1 MPEIQFFKSKN
12 DAKVQLLN
20 KVTDSLYIIKDRGN
34 RARIYY
40 DYDES
45 TRLEIGSLDNLLYCS
60 NYEVN
65 NDIIIAELNNFYK
78 YTETGTKVILQ
89 EPFVEVE
96 INKLT
101 ATDDGLYVIK
111 KINSDNTCNL
121 ARIYKQQDLEW
132 NEYF

>member
-20 KVTDSLYIIKDRGN
+20 KVTDCLYIIKDRGN

-96 INKLT
+96 INKLV
-101 ATDDGLYVIK
+101 AADDGLYVIK

>member
-20 KVTDSLYIIKDRGN
+20 KVTDCLYIIKDRGN

-40 DYDES
+40 DYDDS

-89 EPFVEVE
+89 ERFVEVE
-96 INKLT
+96 RNKLV

>member
-1 MPEIQFFKSKN
+1 MPEIQFFKSKS

-20 KVTDSLYIIKDRGN
+20 KVTDCLYIIKDRGN

-40 DYDES
+40 DYDDS
-45 TRLEIGSLDNLLYCS
+45 TRLEIGYLDNLLYCS

>member
-40 DYDES
+40 DYDDS

>member
-20 KVTDSLYIIKDRGN
+20 KVTDCLYIIKDRGN

-40 DYDES
+40 DYDDS

-65 NDIIIAELNNFYK
+65 NDIIITELNNFYK

-96 INKLT
+96 INKLV

>member
-78 YTETGTKVILQ
+78 YTETGAKVILQ
-89 EPFVEVE
+89 EPFFEIE
-96 INKLT
+96 INKLV
-101 ATDDGLYVIK
+101 AANDGLYVIK
-111 KINSDNTCNL
+111 KINSNNTCNL

>member
-96 INKLT
+96 INKLV
-101 ATDDGLYVIK
+101 AANDGLYVIK
-111 KINSDNTCNL
+111 KINSNNTCNL

>member
-20 KVTDSLYIIKDRGN
+20 KVTDCLYIIKDRGN

-40 DYDES
+40 DYDDS

-78 YTETGTKVILQ
+78 YTEIGTKVILQ

-96 INKLT
+96 INKLV

-121 ARIYKQQDLEW
+121 ARIYKQRDLEW

>member
-20 KVTDSLYIIKDRGN
+20 KVSDCLYIIKDRGN

-40 DYDES
+40 DYDDS

-96 INKLT
+96 INKLV
-101 ATDDGLYVIK
+101 AADDGLYVIK

>member
-20 KVTDSLYIIKDRGN
+20 KVTDCLYIIKDRGN

-40 DYDES
+40 DYDDS

-89 EPFVEVE
+89 EPFFEIE
-96 INKLT
+96 INKLV
-101 ATDDGLYVIK
+101 AANDGLYVIK

>member
-20 KVTDSLYIIKDRGN
+20 KVTDCLYIIKDRGN

-40 DYDES
+40 DYDDS

-96 INKLT
+96 INKLV

>member
-20 KVTDSLYIIKDRGN
+20 KVTDCLYIIKDRGN

-40 DYDES
+40 DYDDS

-65 NDIIIAELNNFYK
+65 NDIIIVELNNFYK

-96 INKLT
+96 INKLV
-101 ATDDGLYVIK
+101 AADDGLYVIK

>member
-20 KVTDSLYIIKDRGN
+20 KVTDCLYIIKDRGN

-40 DYDES
+40 DYDDS

>member
-20 KVTDSLYIIKDRGN
+20 KVTDCLYIIKDRGN

-40 DYDES
+40 DYDDS

-96 INKLT
+96 INKLV
-101 ATDDGLYVIK
+101 AADDGLYVIK

>member
-20 KVTDSLYIIKDRGN
+20 KVTDCLYIIKDRGN

-40 DYDES
+40 DYDDS

-89 EPFVEVE
+89 EPFVEFE
-96 INKLT
+96 IHKLV
-101 ATDDGLYVIK
+101 AADDGLYVIK

>member
-40 DYDES
+40 DYDDS

-65 NDIIIAELNNFYK
+65 NDIIITELNNFYK

>member
-20 KVTDSLYIIKDRGN
+20 KVTDCLYIIKDRGN

-40 DYDES
+40 DYDDS

-65 NDIIIAELNNFYK
+65 NDIIIAKLNNFYK

-96 INKLT
+96 INKLV
-101 ATDDGLYVIK
+101 AMDDGLYVIK

>member
-78 YTETGTKVILQ
+78 YTETGNKVILQ
-89 EPFVEVE
+89 EPFFEIE
-96 INKLT
+96 INKLV
-101 ATDDGLYVIK
+101 AANDGLYVIK
-111 KINSDNTCNL
+111 KINSNNTCNL

>member
-20 KVTDSLYIIKDRGN
+20 KVTDCLYIIKDRGN

-40 DYDES
+40 DYDDS

-65 NDIIIAELNNFYK
+65 NNIIIAELNNFYK

-96 INKLT
+96 INKLV
-101 ATDDGLYVIK
+101 AADDGLYVIK

>member
-1 MPEIQFFKSKN
+1 MPEIQFFKSKS

-20 KVTDSLYIIKDRGN
+20 KVTDCLYIIKDRGN

-40 DYDES
+40 DYDDS

-65 NDIIIAELNNFYK
+65 NDIIITELNNFYK

-96 INKLT
+96 INKLV

>member
-20 KVTDSLYIIKDRGN
+20 KVTDCLYIIKDRGN

-96 INKLT
+96 INKLV

>member
-20 KVTDSLYIIKDRGN
+20 KVTDCLYIIKDRGN

-65 NDIIIAELNNFYK
+65 NDIIIAKLNNFYK

>member
-20 KVTDSLYIIKDRGN
+20 KVTDCLYIIKDRGN

-40 DYDES
+40 DYDDS

-121 ARIYKQQDLEW
+121 ARIYKQKDLEW

>member
-20 KVTDSLYIIKDRGN
+20 KVTDCLYIIKDRGN

-40 DYDES
+40 DYDDS

-96 INKLT
+96 INRFVAT
-101 ATDDGLYVIK
+101 ADGLYVIK